1 MSGLPREILKWIQ
14 SLDLSHP
21 VRNTRRDFSNGYL
34 VAEIFSWYFPEEIEM
49 HSYDNGTSLPSRQG
63 NWSQL
68 QRFFQRHEFD
78 IPKEVIDGTIHCKP
92 NAAALLMER
101 IYSLLTNRK
110 IKNSPGAAEHEF
122 DFTDNIYQ
130 EQLPAHARSTASMAI
145 KNNIAST
152 ELTTDPDRILCRQK
166 AQNIINI
173 HLEHR
178 KQERI
183 EDPRRFRIRPTLGQL
198 CPRRMPPSI
207 VNNDGGSQLQ
217 RNHRDITGQTAEED
231 TTPGPFTEIQVNQLP
246 VTGDGLLPPHTTGLY
261 SMVHT

>member
-34 VAEIFSWYFPEEIEM
+34 VAEIFSWYCPQEIEM

-78 IPKEVIDGTIHCKP
+78 IPKEVIEGTIHCKP
-92 NAAALLMER
+92 NAAALLMEK
-101 IYSLLTNRK
+101 IYFLLTNRK
-110 IKNSPGAAEHEF
+110 IKSSPAEEEYN
-122 DFTDNIYQ
+122 FTDSNYQ

-145 KNNIAST
+145 KNNIANT
-152 ELTTDPDRILCRQK
+152 ELSTDPDRILCRQK
-166 AQNIINI
+166 AQAIINV

-178 KQERI
+178 RQERV
-183 EDPRRFRIRPTLGQL
+183 EDPHRFGIRPTLGQL
-198 CPRRMPPSI
+198 CPRKVPPP
-207 VNNDGGSQLQ
+207 NYNEPLQ
-217 RNHRDITGQTAEED
+217 RHQRDTAGQNDKGTENSQPAKY
-231 TTPGPFTEIQVNQLP
+231 TEIQVNQL
-246 VTGDGLLPPHTTGLY
+246 TDTSEGFLPPIHSAGMY
-261 SMVHT
+261 SVVH

>member
-49 HSYDNGTSLPSRQG
+49 HSYDNGKSLPSRQG

-101 IYSLLTNRK
+101 IYSLLTNR
-110 IKNSPGAAEHEF
+110 
-122 DFTDNIYQ
+122 
-130 EQLPAHARSTASMAI
+130 
-145 KNNIAST
+145 NNYACV
-152 ELTTDPDRILCRQK
+152 DPIP

-207 VNNDGGSQLQ
+207 VNNDEGSQLQ
-217 RNHRDITGQTAEED
+217 RNHRDITGKTAEED
-231 TTPGPFTEIQVNQLP
+231 TTTGPFTEIGVFI
-246 VTGDGLLPPHTTGLY
+246 
-261 SMVHT
+261 

>member
-1 MSGLPREILKWIQ
+1 MSGLPREILKWMQ

-34 VAEIFSWYFPEEIEM
+34 VAEIFSWYFPQEIEM

-78 IPKEVIDGTIHCKP
+78 IPKEVIEGTIHCKP
-92 NAAALLMER
+92 NAAALLMEK
-101 IYSLLTNRK
+101 IYTLLTNRK
-110 IKNSPGAAEHEF
+110 IKSSPVEEEF
-122 DFTDNIYQ
+122 DFTDSSYQ

-152 ELTTDPDRILCRQK
+152 ELSTDPDRILCRQK
-166 AQNIINI
+166 AQAIINV

-178 KQERI
+178 RQERV
-183 EDPRRFRIRPTLGQL
+183 EDPRRFGIRPTLGEL
-198 CPRRMPPSI
+198 CPRNVPPS
-207 VNNDGGSQLQ
+207 NYNAEESLQ
-217 RNHRDITGQTAEED
+217 RHQTHEALQNED
-231 TTPGPFTEIQVNQLP
+231 DVDGYPAHYTEIQVNQLSNAS
-246 VTGDGLLPPHTTGLY
+246 DGFLPPIHTTGMY
-261 SMVHT
+261 SAVHS